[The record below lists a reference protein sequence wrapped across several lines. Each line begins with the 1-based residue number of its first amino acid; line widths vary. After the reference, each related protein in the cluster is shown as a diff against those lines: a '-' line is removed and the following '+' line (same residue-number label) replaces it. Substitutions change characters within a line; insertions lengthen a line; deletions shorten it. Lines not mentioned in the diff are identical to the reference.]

1 MSTSSFT
8 RRQAAALAAASAV
21 PVSRAL
27 AATQRKMT
35 IHLTPGSI
43 GVKASQEQTI
53 AYAKQYGFEAV
64 EPQGPYLASL
74 PPVEID
80 RLTAQ
85 VKSSGL
91 VWGNAGLPVDFR
103 KDTPLFER
111 DLAQLPAIAK
121 ALQRA
126 GVTRLGTWISP
137 SHAALTYMNNFA
149 QHAERLKRVGRILA
163 DHGQRL
169 GLEYVGPK
177 TLWASNRYPFLH
189 TMAEMKN
196 LLAAIG
202 LPNVGLLLDSWHW
215 YTAGETAA
223 DLVTLRNEDIVCCD
237 LNDAPAGV
245 PLDQQIDSQRELPLA
260 TGVIPV
266 GEFLN
271 ALYRIGFDGPIRCEP
286 FNAPLRALPPDQA
299 LTAVAASMK
308 KAFALIKEF

>member
-1 MSTSSFT
+1 MPISSFT
-8 RRQAAALAAASAV
+8 RRQAAALAVAAT
-21 PVSRAL
+21 AL
-27 AATQRKMT
+27 ATTKRRMT

-43 GVKASQEQTI
+43 GVKATQQETI

-64 EPQGPYLASL
+64 EAHGVYIETLNPF
-74 PPVEID
+74 EID

-85 VKSSGL
+85 VKAAGL
-91 VWGNAGLPVDFR
+91 VWGNASLPVDFR
-103 KDTPLFER
+103 KDTPIFER
-111 DLAQLPAIAK
+111 DLAQLPAVAK

-137 SHAALTYMNNFA
+137 SHASLTYMNNFA

-189 TMAEMKN
+189 TLAEMKN
-196 LLAAIG
+196 LLAAIN

-245 PLDQQIDSQRELPLA
+245 PLDQQIDNQRELPLA

-266 GEFLN
+266 SEFLN

-286 FNAPLRALPPDQA
+286 FNAALRALPPEQA

-308 KAFALIKEF
+308 KAFALIKES